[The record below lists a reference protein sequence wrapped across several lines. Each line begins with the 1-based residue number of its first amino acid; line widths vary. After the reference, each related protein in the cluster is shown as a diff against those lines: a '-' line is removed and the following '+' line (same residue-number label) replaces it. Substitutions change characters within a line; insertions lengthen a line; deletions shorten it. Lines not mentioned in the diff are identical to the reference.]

1 MVQIHVALFTKLSI
15 YTYMYIHIDSIP
27 YRYHTCA
34 HVCICVCI
42 VIGIIIFIIIID
54 TSILNGTLYIILRGG
69 ILFGC
74 LISILVRLY
83 TYISIHTYIFIHTYV
98 KFFILLYCYIFNQVY
113 QYISFYYIYSLLHLK
128 CTDFSFI
135 N

>member
-1 MVQIHVALFTKLSI
+1 LVQIHVALWTKLSI
-15 YTYMYIHIDSIP
+15 YTDMYIHIDSIP

-54 TSILNGTLYIILRGG
+54 TSILNGTLYTILRGG

-83 TYISIHTYIFIHTYV
+83 TYISIHTYV
-98 KFFILLYCYIFNQVY
+98 KFFILLYCYIFNKVY